1 MQLLLSIEDYMFSC
15 PTKELLHFDCPG
27 CGLQRSLV
35 ALFKGDFLLSWELY
49 PPTVFILATLAMLI
63 THLAFSPRYGLL
75 ILKLLFIITTIT
87 ISANYIYKI
96 LNHQLI

>member
-1 MQLLLSIEDYMFSC
+1 MLSCPSKQLLHI
-15 PTKELLHFDCPG
+15 DCPG

-35 ALFKGDFLLSWELY
+35 ALFQGDFLLSWKLY
-49 PPTVFILATLAMLI
+49 PPTLFVLATFVMLLL
-63 THLAFSPRYGLL
+63 HLAFSPRYGLL
-75 ILKLLFIITTIT
+75 ILKLLFVITTIT

>member
-1 MQLLLSIEDYMFSC
+1 MQVLLSIKDYMLQC
-15 PTKELLHFDCPG
+15 PTKQWLHIDCPG
-27 CGLQRSLV
+27 CGLQRSVV

-49 PPTVFILATLAMLI
+49 PPTLFILATFGMLI
-63 THLAFSPRYGLL
+63 IHLAFSPRYGSF
-75 ILKLLFIITTIT
+75 ILKLLFVITTIT